1 MRTVAQH
8 DCPWQ
13 SGSGES
19 IWVRKDNPLTP
30 KEDWRISWALMSCEL
45 VFISHHKNRA
55 VCVTARALGHDQRV
69 SKSIMGNCYC
79 SGKSAG
85 KRRGGQLRK
94 REQEGLSAKV
104 FWCLRSLS
112 CHRSWGLERWCD
124 NWGWP
129 GQVYCSANEHPLS
142 WVIISWNMMPKNSFA

>member
-1 MRTVAQH
+1 MTVR
-8 DCPWQ
+8 
-13 SGSGES
+13 GSQGAERVFGLERIIHSPLKRIGES
-19 IWVRKDNPLTP
+19 QGLWWVV
-30 KEDWRISWALMSCEL
+30 SWCL
-45 VFISHHKNRA
+45 FHITR
-55 VCVTARALGHDQRV
+55 TARALGHDQRV
-69 SKSIMGNCYC
+69 SESIMGNCYC

-85 KRRGGQLRK
+85 KRRGGYLRK